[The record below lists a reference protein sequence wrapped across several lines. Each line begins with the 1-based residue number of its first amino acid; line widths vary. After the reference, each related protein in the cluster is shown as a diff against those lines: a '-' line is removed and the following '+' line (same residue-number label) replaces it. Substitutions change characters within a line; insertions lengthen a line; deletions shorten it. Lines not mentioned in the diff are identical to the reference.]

1 MFTVSTSML
10 AATRDGATS
19 QAPYSDAAGETVGPS
34 LLLFVSLLV
43 TLSALARVQRSSP
56 RLFAI
61 GFYMSLPVVS
71 SIPVSFR
78 LFWAPTNPP
87 VQWQA
92 PRTLLVA
99 FLFSLLLNWFIQTTL
114 GSSELRLRRQV
125 EQTKRALDEVELQR
139 SRLVE
144 TQEQVRNQI
153 AEYLHD
159 NLQTRLVVLGLQ
171 MRNFI
176 GTLPKSRTAVANS
189 LLEELERIRG
199 IDVRSAARVLRPEL
213 EAISLATA
221 LQQLVET
228 YGEAMKVNLHL
239 DKATGSPWLPERL
252 KLAAYR
258 IVEQALLNAAAHGK
272 ASKVICTLRVDDGAL
287 EISIVNDG
295 TPPPTNFDGGAGFAV
310 IQSWVEL
317 YSGEWHL
324 SARKVGAELK
334 AKLRD
339 DFLAS

>member
-1 MFTVSTSML
+1 ML
-10 AATRDGATS
+10 AATREGVTT
-19 QAPYSDAAGETVGPS
+19 QTPYSAAASETAGPS
-34 LLLFVSLLV
+34 LLLFVILLS
-43 TLSALARVQRSSP
+43 TLSILGRVQRKSP
-56 RLFAI
+56 RLFAVV
-61 GFYMSLPVVS
+61 FYSSLIIVS
-71 SIPVSFR
+71 AIPVSFR
-78 LFWAPTNPP
+78 LVLTPTNPP

-99 FLFSLLLNWFIQTTL
+99 FLFSLLLNWFIQATL
-114 GSSELRLRRQV
+114 GATELRLRRQV
-125 EQTKRALDEVELQR
+125 EQTQRALDEVELQR

-221 LQQLVET
+221 LQHLVAT
-228 YGEAMKVNLHL
+228 YGEAMQVKLDL
-239 DKATGSPWLPERL
+239 DKTSGSPWLPERL
-252 KLAAYR
+252 KLAVYR

-272 ASKVICTLRVDDGAL
+272 ASRVSCTLRVAGGKIQ
-287 EISIVNDG
+287 ISITNDG
-295 TPPPTNFDGGAGFAV
+295 TPPPSNLEAGAGFAV

-317 YSGEWHL
+317 YSGEWRL
-324 SARKVGAELK
+324 SARKTGAELT
-334 AKLRD
+334 ATLRD
-339 DFLAS
+339 DFLAA